1 MRRKRTDPGA
11 DLDFDAVG
19 VPSMTG
25 KTFRSKG
32 SLDEGQVSGHAF
44 EAAGPA
50 LDFPEPRA
58 PDMEDGAVEEE
69 FGE

>member
-1 MRRKRTDPGA
+1 
-11 DLDFDAVG
+11 
-19 VPSMTG
+19 MTG

-32 SLDEGQVSGHAF
+32 SRDEGQVSGHAF